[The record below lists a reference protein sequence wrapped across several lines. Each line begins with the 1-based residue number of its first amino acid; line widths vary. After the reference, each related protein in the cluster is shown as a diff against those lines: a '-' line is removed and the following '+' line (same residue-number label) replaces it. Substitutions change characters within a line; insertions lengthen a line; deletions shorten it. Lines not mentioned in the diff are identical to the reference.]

1 MPKGMK
7 MGGRMMGGMGDPR
20 SRFFMALASD
30 QRLRILLLLK
40 EGPKNSQEIIS
51 ELNLD
56 ASVISRHLMMLR
68 NVGLVS
74 AYKEGVTMFFK
85 IDDERVF
92 QLIDLATEMTK
103 DWLQR
108 MQNAF

>member
-1 MPKGMK
+1 MPKGMR
-7 MGGRMMGGMGDPR
+7 MGDRMMGGMSDPR

-30 QRLRILLLLK
+30 QRLRILTLLK
-40 EGPKNSQEIIS
+40 DGPKNSQEIIA

-92 QLIDLATEMTK
+92 QLIDLASDITK
-103 DWLQR
+103 DWLQK
-108 MQNAF
+108 MQSAF